1 MEYTQKDF
9 LRAVQEGVAMNL
21 NEVLKI
27 FREAEQKIEEIIVVG
42 GGIKSVA
49 WQQILADVYQERIRI
64 PKLLDEATSMG
75 AAITGGV
82 GVGLFADFSVVDKFV
97 SIARDVH
104 PNPDN
109 AEKYDALQDAFEE
122 AYQALVPVY
131 EQLHRFCKS

>member
-1 MEYTQKDF
+1 
-9 LRAVQEGVAMNL
+9 
-21 NEVLKI
+21 
-27 FREAEQKIEEIIVVG
+27 
-42 GGIKSVA
+42 
-49 WQQILADVYQERIRI
+49 
-64 PKLLDEATSMG
+64 MG